1 MLELDPKTTALVLI
15 DLQKG
20 IIGHE
25 LTPHRADQVS
35 EVGSELADTFRK
47 AGAPVV
53 LVNVGFAKDFKDAL
67 RQPVDRPFAMPPG
80 GFPENFSE

>member
-35 EVGSELADTFRK
+35 KVGSELAERH
-47 AGAPVV
+47 V
-53 LVNVGFAKDFKDAL
+53 
-67 RQPVDRPFAMPPG
+67 R
-80 GFPENFSE
+80 